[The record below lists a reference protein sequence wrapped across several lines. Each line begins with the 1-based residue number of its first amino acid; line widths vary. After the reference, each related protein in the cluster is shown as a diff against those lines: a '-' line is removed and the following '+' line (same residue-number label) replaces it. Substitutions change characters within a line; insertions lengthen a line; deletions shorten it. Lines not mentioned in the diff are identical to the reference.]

1 MTVSKM
7 TSKEIAAVAALDQE
21 LFSKESWSEADFE
34 ASLTDPNRF
43 FWVAMEERTL
53 LGFCG
58 ISQSFEQ
65 GDLLT
70 IGVCSKQRGRGIGS
84 ILLRQAIETFQEQ
97 GGKDLFLEVRA
108 SNTAAKAL
116 YEKFGFRQIG
126 IRKGYYQ
133 QPAEDGLVYRLE
145 VYE

>member
-1 MTVSKM
+1 MTVSKL
-7 TSKEIAAVAALDQE
+7 TSKEIAAVAALDKE

-34 ASLTDPNRF
+34 ASLTVPGRF
-43 FWVAMEERTL
+43 FWVATEGESL

-58 ISQSFEQ
+58 LSQSFEQ
-65 GDLLT
+65 GDILN
-70 IGVCSKQRGRGIGS
+70 IAVCPDARGKGIGS
-84 ILLRQAIETFQEQ
+84 KLLQQAIKTFKEQ
-97 GGKDLFLEVRA
+97 GGKELFLEVRA

-133 QPAEDGLVYRLE
+133 QPTEDGLVYRLG
-145 VYE
+145 

>member
-1 MTVSKM
+1 MTVSKL
-7 TSKEIAAVAALDQE
+7 TSKEIAAVAALDKE

-34 ASLTDPNRF
+34 ASLTDPSRF
-43 FWVAMEERTL
+43 FWVATEEDAL

-65 GDLLT
+65 GDILN
-70 IGVCSKQRGRGIGS
+70 IGVCPDARGKGIGS
-84 ILLRQAIETFQEQ
+84 KLLKQAIETFKEQ
-97 GGKDLFLEVRA
+97 GGKELFLEVRA
-108 SNTAAKAL
+108 SNDAAKAL

-133 QPAEDGLVYRLE
+133 QPAEDGLVYRLG
-145 VYE
+145 